1 VGRPLRIALL
11 LGGLALLVFLCRHL
25 GLGELFA
32 AVERADPAR
41 FLAFLAL
48 STAVFLTYAKR
59 WSIVLEA
66 MGAGCPRLSLGT
78 LLCFRAAEHAV
89 STLFPVAH
97 LSGEPIRALL
107 LRRHG
112 RDWSRSISTVAM
124 DRMLEASASS
134 IAGPIYVTVFF
145 VANGARAGAALWV
158 MGGMIAC
165 LALIVLFYVHLYQGV
180 TLISFLER
188 RGFLPPMRG
197 HLETLEADLRAFVR
211 TPSFAK
217 SLAVAFLAEA
227 LVIAELWMLTRAF
240 AMPISLPTLVGV
252 MVGMGV
258 AQLLPIPAA
267 LGSLEAT
274 EVGVV
279 SLAGGSASLGL
290 AVGILVRLRETL
302 WIVVGLVTLYVE
314 GLISTRATMPENT
327 SAIVPKG

>member
-1 VGRPLRIALL
+1 MGRPARITLL
-11 LGGLALLVFLCRHL
+11 FGGLALLVFLCRRL
-25 GLGELFA
+25 GLGEVFA

-48 STAVFLTYAKR
+48 STAVFFAYAKR

-66 MGAGCPRLSLGT
+66 MGAGRPRLSLGA
-78 LLCFRAAEHAV
+78 LLSFRAAEHAV
-89 STLFPVAH
+89 STLFPAAH
-97 LSGEPIRALL
+97 LSGEPVRALL

-124 DRMLEASASS
+124 DRMLETTASS
-134 IAGPIYVTVFF
+134 IAGPIYVAVFF
-145 VANGARAGAALWV
+145 LANGARAGAAPWV

-165 LALIVLFYVHLYQGV
+165 LALLALFYVHLCRGM
-180 TLISFLER
+180 TLER
-188 RGFLPPMRG
+188 RGFLPPMGG
-197 HLETLEADLRAFVR
+197 HLKTIEADLRAFVR
-211 TPSFAK
+211 TASFAT

-227 LVIAELWMLTRAF
+227 LVIAELWMLARAF

-279 SLAGGSASLGL
+279 ALAGGSASLGL
-290 AVGILVRLRETL
+290 AVGLLVRLRETL
-302 WIVVGLVTLYVE
+302 WILVGLGTLYFE
-314 GLISTRATMPENT
+314 GLVSTRATMHENT
-327 SAIVPKG
+327 SAIVPK

>member
-1 VGRPLRIALL
+1 VRRPLRIALL
-11 LGGLALLVFLCRHL
+11 LGGLALFVFLCRHL

-48 STAVFLTYAKR
+48 SAAVFLAYAKR

-66 MGAGCPRLSLGT
+66 MGAGLPRLSLAT
-78 LLCFRAAEHAV
+78 LLSFRAAEHAV
-89 STLFPVAH
+89 STLLPAAH
-97 LSGEPIRALL
+97 LSGEPVRALL

-112 RDWSRSISTVAM
+112 RDGWHSISTVAM

-145 VANGARAGAALWV
+145 FASGVRTGAAPWV
-158 MGGMIAC
+158 MGGMVLC
-165 LALIVLFYVHLYQGV
+165 LVLIGLFYVHLYQGKTV
-180 TLISFLER
+180 LAFLGR
-188 RGFLPPMRG
+188 RGLLPPMHDQLARI
-197 HLETLEADLRAFVR
+197 EADLRAFVR
-211 TPSFAK
+211 TRSFVT
-217 SLAVAFLAEA
+217 SLAVSFLAEA
-227 LVIAELWMLTRAF
+227 LVLAELWMLASAF
-240 AMPISLPTLVGV
+240 ALPISLPTLVGV

-279 SLAGGSASLGL
+279 
-290 AVGILVRLRETL
+290 
-302 WIVVGLVTLYVE
+302 
-314 GLISTRATMPENT
+314 
-327 SAIVPKG
+327 

>member
-1 VGRPLRIALL
+1 MGRPLRIALL

-41 FLAFLAL
+41 FLAFLVL
-48 STAVFLTYAKR
+48 STVVFFAYAKR

-66 MGAGCPRLSLGT
+66 MGAGRPRLSLGA
-78 LLCFRAAEHAV
+78 LLSFRAAEHAV
-89 STLFPVAH
+89 STLFPAAH
-97 LSGEPIRALL
+97 LSGEPVRALL
-107 LRRHG
+107 LRHHG

-124 DRMLEASASS
+124 DRMLEATASS
-134 IAGPIYVTVFF
+134 IAGPIYVAAFF
-145 VANGARAGAALWV
+145 LANGGRTAAAPWV
-158 MGGMIAC
+158 MGGMIVC
-165 LALIVLFYVHLYQGV
+165 LGLIVLFYVHLYQGV

-197 HLETLEADLRAFVR
+197 HLETIEADLRAFVR
-211 TPSFAK
+211 TPSFVA

-227 LVIAELWMLTRAF
+227 LVIAELWMLARAF
-240 AMPISLPTLVGV
+240 AMPISLPTLLGV

-267 LGSLEAT
+267 LGSLEVT
-274 EVGVV
+274 EVGIV
-279 SLAGGSASLGL
+279 SLAGGSASVGL
-290 AVGILVRLRETL
+290 AVGLLVRLRETL
-302 WIVVGLVTLYVE
+302 WILVGLVALYVE
-314 GLISTRATMPENT
+314 GLASTRATMPENT

>member
-1 VGRPLRIALL
+1 V
-11 LGGLALLVFLCRHL
+11 
-25 GLGELFA
+25 
-32 AVERADPAR
+32 
-41 FLAFLAL
+41 
-48 STAVFLTYAKR
+48 
-59 WSIVLEA
+59 
-66 MGAGCPRLSLGT
+66 

-89 STLFPVAH
+89 STLFPAAH
-97 LSGEPIRALL
+97 LSGEPVRALL

-124 DRMLEASASS
+124 DRMLEATVSS
-134 IAGPIYVTVFF
+134 IAGPIYVAVFF
-145 VANGARAGAALWV
+145 LASGARTVAAPWM

-165 LALIVLFYVHLYQGV
+165 LALLALFYVHLYRGV

-188 RGFLPPMRG
+188 RGFLPSTGGR
-197 HLETLEADLRAFVR
+197 LKTIEADLRAFVR
-211 TPSFAK
+211 TRSFVT
-217 SLAVAFLAEA
+217 SLAVSFLAEA
-227 LVIAELWMLTRAF
+227 LVIAELWMLARAF

-279 SLAGGSASLGL
+279 ALAGGSASLGL
-290 AVGILVRLRETL
+290 AVGLLVRLRETL
-302 WIVVGLVTLYVE
+302 WILVGLATLYFE
-314 GLISTRATMPENT
+314 GLVSARATMPENT